1 MSRIDKNPIIIPEK
15 TEVAVSGG
23 EISVKGLNGELKMR
37 VNPSVLVMV
46 ENGKVLIKKIN
57 EEDSNAIKGLTKALI
72 TNMVK
77 GVNSGFS
84 KKLELEGVGYKVSLS
99 GNKLVMQ
106 LGFSHPVEFEAPPGI
121 AFGVDKNKI
130 SVSGIDKY
138 LVGQTAAN
146 IRKLKKP
153 EPYKGK
159 GIRYEGEV
167 ILRKEGKKAAGAA
180 G

>member
-1 MSRIDKNPIIIPEK
+1 MSRIDKNLITIPEK
-15 TEVAVSGG
+15 TEIQIKGG
-23 EISVKGLNGELKMR
+23 EVFVKGPKGEMTMRVHPGISV
-37 VNPSVLVMV
+37 SISDSQVMIS
-46 ENGKVLIKKIN
+46 KAN
-57 EEDSNAIKGLTKALI
+57 ESGNEALRGLTKALI
-72 TNMVK
+72 ANMVH
-77 GVNSGFS
+77 GVNHGFD
-84 KKLELEGVGYKVSLS
+84 KKLELEGVGYKVALS

-106 LGFSHPVEFEAPPGI
+106 LGFSHPVEFEAPKGVT
-121 AFGVDKNKI
+121 FGVEKNVI

-159 GIRYEGEV
+159 GIRYQGEV
-167 ILRKEGKKAAGAA
+167 VRRKEGKKAAGTT